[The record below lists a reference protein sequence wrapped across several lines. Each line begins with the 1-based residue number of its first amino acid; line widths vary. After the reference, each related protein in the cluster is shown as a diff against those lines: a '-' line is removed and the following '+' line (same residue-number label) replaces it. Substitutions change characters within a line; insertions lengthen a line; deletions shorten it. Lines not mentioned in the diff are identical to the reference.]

1 MFLQF
6 NAYFS
11 RYRPFVYIF
20 SNVDKCV
27 YLWEN
32 VEFVMK
38 RWICFYQYD
47 CFSDNSPVSLYLCS
61 GIIKM
66 SEWLNKYKSLSLE
79 QKVQIL
85 QEVEEDAD
93 DEEGKIKKLLIFCIK
108 KFFKIPLK
116 TKIVM
121 MIMKIQGT
129 PTKLIYQLITNLQQ
143 AINYI

>member
-1 MFLQF
+1 
-6 NAYFS
+6 
-11 RYRPFVYIF
+11 
-20 SNVDKCV
+20 
-27 YLWEN
+27 
-32 VEFVMK
+32 
-38 RWICFYQYD
+38 
-47 CFSDNSPVSLYLCS
+47 
-61 GIIKM
+61 M